1 MGRRTR
7 RREGLPEPQAAPRP
21 PRSVRRGPPI
31 TLTCECG
38 ERRDLGY
45 GERWRCESCGRTWDT
60 NRIPVE
66 EYAAIRRTQVRY
78 RLFPVASGLL
88 LLAAVV
94 LFFVAGR
101 AFGAVLLLPLGL
113 SMWNM
118 FMRPVY
124 KRRYRKALTETLP
137 TWEIKAE

>member
-7 RREGLPEPQAAPRP
+7 RREGPLEQQAAPRL
-21 PRSVRRGPPI
+21 PRAVRRGPAI

-38 ERRDLGY
+38 ERRDLAY

-60 NRIPVE
+60 NNIPMD

-78 RLFPVASGLL
+78 RLFPVLSGLL

-94 LFFVAGR
+94 LFFFVGR
-101 AFGAVLLLPLGL
+101 AVGAIMLLPVGL

-118 FMRPVY
+118 FMRPLY
-124 KRRYRKALTETLP
+124 KRRYRKALTEKLP